1 MVVEYETIE
10 YRNVVMSTYDIHV
23 SQFEMALEDFNE
35 KLTDAHL
42 TVKGPLF
49 YALYNI
55 PFDERMLID
64 IYMPVEQSNVP
75 KDTDLTFQSYF
86 YIDQM
91 LMTRVKG
98 QFEANTEKA
107 YDELFRHVMEN
118 GYKISSP
125 IFHILRGD
133 DEMQWVEIK
142 IKVFEDDDEA
152 DDLKQER

>member
-1 MVVEYETIE
+1 MVVEYETIA
-10 YRNVVMSTYDIHV
+10 YRNVVWHTYDIHV

-35 KLTDAHL
+35 KLTAAHL

-49 YALYNI
+49 YVLYNI

-64 IYMPVEQSNVP
+64 IYMPVEQSNIP
-75 KDTDLTFQSYF
+75 KDSDLTFQSYF

-98 QFEANTEKA
+98 QFASDTEKA
-107 YDELFRHVMEN
+107 YDELFRHVIEN
-118 GYKISSP
+118 DEKISSP

-133 DEMQWVEIK
+133 EEIQWVEIK
-142 IKVFEDDDEA
+142 IKVFKEEEA
-152 DDLKQER
+152 